1 MILFF
6 DIATNSKT
14 SSLWRKEF
22 HPRCYIWYCLYY
34 CLHTTSGQ
42 LLSSYLK
49 IINIYNNAIMD
60 TVCINMFVSLAQYA
74 LHTQLRKLHHSG
86 GLGQLICVACKRTC
100 TRTTDQQ
107 EDSEECTYT
116 RKQRNS
122 INVIQ
127 QSLTSKYNMLRP
139 LCRNVLGNKYDR
151 VINARIKIK
160 SILYIISAKL
170 VFSQTW

>member
-1 MILFF
+1 M
-6 DIATNSKT
+6 
-14 SSLWRKEF
+14 
-22 HPRCYIWYCLYY
+22 
-34 CLHTTSGQ
+34 
-42 LLSSYLK
+42 
-49 IINIYNNAIMD
+49 
-60 TVCINMFVSLAQYA
+60 
-74 LHTQLRKLHHSG
+74 
-86 GLGQLICVACKRTC
+86 ACKRTC
-100 TRTTDQQ
+100 TCTTTDQQ

-170 VFSQTW
+170 VFS